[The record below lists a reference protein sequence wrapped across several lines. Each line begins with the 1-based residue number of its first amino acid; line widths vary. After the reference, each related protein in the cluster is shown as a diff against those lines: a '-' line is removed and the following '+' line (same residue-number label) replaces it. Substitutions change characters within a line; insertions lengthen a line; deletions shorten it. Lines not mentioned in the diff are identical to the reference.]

1 MKRFLPL
8 ILFLVYCFQ
17 LTAQKACFIKGSF
30 IAAFYSKHDQKIK
43 LVNTFTD
50 QVFSWFTYTGPEPVM
65 WFADNVLVVLDNT
78 NVTLFNFQNNSKTK
92 YILKGK
98 LIPNTI
104 LEIVDRDGA
113 VIITQLVSQQQ
124 IAYLQKTE
132 KMQLVAACMS
142 GNEKKIVLQWKKNE
156 QQYLNFYDVA
166 ETLQLKWQLNISNAT
181 ETAFVLNLNGT
192 HLAKWNGKETE
203 LIETGSQKA
212 FQVISNNNR
221 CLRFNSKDEL
231 ICIDKQNQSAS
242 LYSKN
247 KESVYKS
254 SGSIWFTNRIVI
266 SPDKQESFIEWD
278 ESFVSDDLVMAIGFG
293 TKCVALMK
301 NGLVLLFFDQK

>member
-78 NVTLFNFQNNSKTK
+78 NVTLFNFQNSEKTK
-92 YILKGK
+92 YTIKGK
-98 LIPNTI
+98 LIPNTL
-104 LEIVDRDGA
+104 LEIVDKDEA
-113 VIITQLVSQQQ
+113 VIITHLVSQQQ

-132 KMQLVAACMS
+132 KMKLIAACMS
-142 GNEKKIVLQWKKNE
+142 GNEKKILLHWKKNE
-156 QQYLNFYDVA
+156 QQYLNFYEVA
-166 ETLQLKWQLNISNAT
+166 ETLQPTWQLDISNAT

-192 HLAKWNGKETE
+192 HLARWNGKETE

-212 FQVISNNNR
+212 FHVISNNNR

-247 KESVYKS
+247 KESVYKTA
-254 SGSIWFTNRIVI
+254 GSIWFTDRIVI
-266 SPDKQESFIEWD
+266 SPDKQESFIAWD